1 MGPTK
6 GSTGK
11 RGVSQARVGKT
22 HTDMG
27 TSSGKGSGVNRRDSA
42 TNTRKVGGS
51 STMSYRSGDVKRSFG
66 SNAKYK

>member
-11 RGVSQARVGKT
+11 GSVTNARVGKT
-22 HTDMG
+22 NTPAKSYGRGNGGPRADSSTN
-27 TSSGKGSGVNRRDSA
+27 TSSYGKGGTKR
-42 TNTRKVGGS
+42 
-51 STMSYRSGDVKRSFG
+51 YRSGDVTVTTG